1 MFILLKWDIITQNF
15 IDYITLKFMIHVDY
29 GLFLTKDDRRREKY
43 LLLLQMV
50 IFMSAVTMSAICNG
64 DAYENQLNV
73 C

>member
-1 MFILLKWDIITQNF
+1 MFSKDGYTGLKIIWQATN
-15 IDYITLKFMIHVDY
+15 
-29 GLFLTKDDRRREKY
+29 GLFLTKDDRRCEKY
-43 LLLLQMV
+43 LLLLQMM

>member
-1 MFILLKWDIITQNF
+1 MSFLILEVQGVCERWVHWTKNHLPCNKWIISH
-15 IDYITLKFMIHVDY
+15 K
-29 GLFLTKDDRRREKY
+29 RRQACEKY

>member
-1 MFILLKWDIITQNF
+1 MSFLIWEVQGVCERRTKNHLPCNKWIISH
-15 IDYITLKFMIHVDY
+15 K
-29 GLFLTKDDRRREKY
+29 RRQACEKY